1 MCRSGAGVRW
11 GERPEPGAGGV
22 PLRSLAP
29 DAARGRD
36 EEDLPGSPGD
46 DPARPSRRAGRRR
59 REVRL
64 DARAVPGARP
74 GEHRAARTLRR
85 SDLRAAPRAAALRA
99 GVARWVLQRFFARG
113 VKASLRGATAELQRV
128 GRRPAREP
136 RACEGDRP
144 LVRGPPTMGEAGIS
158 AHISPCVSPP
168 PGQTQSLRQ
177 AADAWHGAT
186 GIGETSTWR
195 KREAARWITTVD
207 TEARRFGL
215 RSSVSATAPRRWC
228 RGSSST
234 APPPKTGSSPV

>member
-74 GEHRAARTLRR
+74 GEHRSAPPRRGAVRRHLDRGVPAADPGMRARFESVATASTPSWKLDANAASRR
-85 SDLRAAPRAAALRA
+85 SRDRYCWVTRLMPGVSEEPRIQDIMQTCRSGRD
-99 GVARWVLQRFFARG
+99 GVARWVLQRFFARD

-128 GRRPAREP
+128 GCRPAREP
-136 RACEGDRP
+136 RAREGDRP

-158 AHISPCVSPP
+158 VHISPCVSPP
-168 PGQTQSLRQ
+168 PGQAQSLRQ
-177 AADAWHGAT
+177 AADA
-186 GIGETSTWR
+186 
-195 KREAARWITTVD
+195 
-207 TEARRFGL
+207 
-215 RSSVSATAPRRWC
+215 
-228 RGSSST
+228 
-234 APPPKTGSSPV
+234 

>member
-1 MCRSGAGVRW
+1 PLVEARRQRGEPTIQRPVLLGDEIDARRIEEPRIQDIMQTCRSG
-11 GERPEPGAGGV
+11 
-22 PLRSLAP
+22 P
-29 DAARGRD
+29 D
-36 EEDLPGSPGD
+36 
-46 DPARPSRRAGRRR
+46 
-59 REVRL
+59 
-64 DARAVPGARP
+64 
-74 GEHRAARTLRR
+74 
-85 SDLRAAPRAAALRA
+85 

-136 RACEGDRP
+136 RAREGDRP

-168 PGQTQSLRQ
+168 PGQAQSLRQ
-177 AADAWHGAT
+177 AADAWHGVT

-207 TEARRFGL
+207 PEARRFGL